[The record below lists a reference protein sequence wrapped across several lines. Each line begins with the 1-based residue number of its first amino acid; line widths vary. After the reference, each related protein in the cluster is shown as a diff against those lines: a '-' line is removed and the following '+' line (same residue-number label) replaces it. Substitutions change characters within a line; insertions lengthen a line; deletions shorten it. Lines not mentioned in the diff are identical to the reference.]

1 MYQFAHIDSYARKP
15 KQGTRSAKDIANEA
29 ERHPDHVS
37 HLTAQRITPQEPIR
51 VFGCSPSDA
60 VKQAEAWGEQA
71 KDVKGRKLR
80 IDAPVLLAGVISYP
94 REGEDWQEFKETA
107 LEWLKGEYG
116 DNLVSVVEHQDEK
129 HPHLHFYAVPKPG
142 QAFNDLHQGRA
153 ASAEAKRK
161 GEPKAAQLRAHNKA
175 MRAWQ
180 DRVYT
185 GVCRKFGMARLGP
198 KRQRLTRSEYMSRQ
212 LVEKALG
219 IAERAGAAK
228 PQLTKQQ
235 KDELMGVV
243 EGREVGLGLFS
254 KERMYSEE
262 ELLDLGQRA
271 IETGISLQMTMQ
283 GDAAAKAAKELAER
297 QIKVDEV
304 TRRTKSEAE
313 AMAARLAQKDREL
326 EAYRA
331 ALKEKETVLAMS
343 EVERQKQAAEI
354 QKLEG
359 YRNDLSDQLNEAEEQ
374 LRELK
379 PEQYRGPR
387 P

>member
-37 HLTAQRITPQEPIR
+37 HLTAQGITPQEPIR

-228 PQLTKQQ
+228 PLLTKQQ
-235 KDELMGVV
+235 KDDLMGVV
-243 EGREVGLGLFS
+243 EGREVGLFS

-304 TRRTKSEAE
+304 TRRTKAEAE
-313 AMAARLAQKDREL
+313 AMAAKLAQKDREL

-331 ALKEKETVLAMS
+331 ALKEKENVLAMS

-379 PEQYRGPR
+379 PEQYQRPR

>member
-1 MYQFAHIDSYARKP
+1 M
-15 KQGTRSAKDIANEA
+15 
-29 ERHPDHVS
+29 
-37 HLTAQRITPQEPIR
+37 
-51 VFGCSPSDA
+51 
-60 VKQAEAWGEQA
+60 
-71 KDVKGRKLR
+71 KGRKLR

-243 EGREVGLGLFS
+243 EGREVGLFS

-304 TRRTKSEAE
+304 TRRTKAEAE
-313 AMAARLAQKDREL
+313 AMAARLADKDREL

-331 ALKEKETVLAMS
+331 ALKEKENVLAMS
-343 EVERQKQAAEI
+343 EVERK
-354 QKLEG
+354 KLEG

>member
-1 MYQFAHIDSYARKP
+1 
-15 KQGTRSAKDIANEA
+15 
-29 ERHPDHVS
+29 
-37 HLTAQRITPQEPIR
+37 LTAQGITPQEPIR

-142 QAFNDLHQGRA
+142 QAFNELHQGRA
-153 ASAEAKRK
+153 ASADAKRK

-243 EGREVGLGLFS
+243 EGREVGLFS

-304 TRRTKSEAE
+304 TRRTKAEAE
-313 AMAARLAQKDREL
+313 AMAARLADKDREL

-331 ALKEKETVLAMS
+331 ALKEKENVLAMS

-379 PEQYRGPR
+379 PEQYQGPR